1 MEIITSFTIKK
12 LEKQLAYERNVLK
25 DLSYRELCRR
35 VRTYWQQ
42 YMIVSE
48 VMETICIDMAIEAY
62 LLGAHYSRFTYYG
75 ESIETVKSRCIN
87 EYEQLI
93 HELYEHMKL
102 CRDSMYDTCAR
113 YVDVWWREGIE
124 KGLRRQRLRLK

>member
-62 LLGAHYSRFTYYG
+62 LLGAH
-75 ESIETVKSRCIN
+75 
-87 EYEQLI
+87 
-93 HELYEHMKL
+93 
-102 CRDSMYDTCAR
+102 
-113 YVDVWWREGIE
+113 
-124 KGLRRQRLRLK
+124 